1 MVRAADRRKPKR
13 EQAQRGPVTPMGIA
27 FICFGNA
34 CRSQMAE
41 AWARYYGGE
50 HVTAQSAGVHPLGEV
65 TAETRAVMGEK
76 EIRLDGQYSKGLD
89 AIDWT
94 RVDIVVNMSPHP
106 TEDLLPAFS
115 GRCFTWKVQDPFSE
129 PVETYR
135 RVRDELGER
144 VRALVEEL
152 TAPAAAPEPL

>member
-1 MVRAADRRKPKR
+1 MEKAADRRKPER
-13 EQAQRGPVTPMGIA
+13 EQAQRKRVKPIGIA

-50 HVTAQSAGVHPLGEV
+50 HVIAQSAGVHPLGEI
-65 TAETRAVMGEK
+65 TAETQAVMGEK
-76 EIRLDGQYSKGLD
+76 GIRLDGQYSKGLED
-89 AIDWT
+89 IDWT
-94 RVDIVVNMSPHP
+94 RVDVAVNMSPHP
-106 TEDLLPAFS
+106 IEDLLPTFT
-115 GRCFTWKVQDPFSE
+115 GRCIDWRIEDPFSE

-152 TAPAAAPEPL
+152 TASAGASEHL